1 MRKVEEILKD
11 LPENIRG
18 PIFEAFI
25 AFRDDVI
32 LKEISEVKQEINRV
46 WKAIEELALA
56 QKRTEQIIQRFA
68 EEHEKLKEEVRKL
81 AEAQARTEQQIQR
94 LAEEQERLRDEVR
107 KLAEAQMRTEQ
118 QVQKLAEA
126 QARTEQQVQK
136 LTEAQARTEQQ
147 LQRLAEEHE
156 KLKVEVRKLAEAQAR
171 TEQQLQKLVEDH
183 EKLKEEVRKLT
194 EAQMKTEQQVQ
205 KLAEE
210 HEKLR
215 EEVKKLVEAQS
226 ETERRLQ
233 LLIKEHEKTREN
245 LAGLSHT
252 VGHLLEDRAIK
263 SLPKILKKYGIEVV
277 GELSRDYIEVGG
289 EYIEVNI
296 YGKAIKDGKEY
307 ILLGEAKTRVS
318 IKAIDEFIEKCDLIS
333 KEAIKVFI
341 SYIFPPHIKEYA
353 KEKRIILIPSYQL
366 EL

>member
-68 EEHEKLKEEVRKL
+68 EEHEKLKEEVR
-81 AEAQARTEQQIQR
+81 
-94 LAEEQERLRDEVR
+94 
-107 KLAEAQMRTEQ
+107 
-118 QVQKLAEA
+118 KLAEA

-215 EEVKKLVEAQS
+215 EEVRKLVEAQS

-233 LLIKEHEKTREN
+233 MLIKEHEKTREN

-263 SLPKILKKYGIEVV
+263 SLRKILKKYGIEVL

>member
-32 LKEISEVKQEINRV
+32 LKEISEVKQEISRV

-56 QKRTEQIIQRFA
+56 QKRTEQIIQKLA

-81 AEAQARTEQQIQR
+81 AEAQARTEQQVQKLMEAQARTEQQVQKLTEAQARTEQQIQR

-118 QVQKLAEA
+118 QVQKLA
-126 QARTEQQVQK
+126 K
-136 LTEAQARTEQQ
+136 
-147 LQRLAEEHE
+147 
-156 KLKVEVRKLAEAQAR
+156 
-171 TEQQLQKLVEDH
+171 
-183 EKLKEEVRKLT
+183 
-194 EAQMKTEQQVQ
+194 
-205 KLAEE
+205 E

-307 ILLGEAKTRVS
+307 ILVGEAKTRVS

>member
-32 LKEISEVKQEINRV
+32 LKEISEVKHQINSV
-46 WKAIEELALA
+46 WKAIEELALV
-56 QKRTEQIIQRFA
+56 QKRTEQIIQRLV

-81 AEAQARTEQQIQR
+81 T
-94 LAEEQERLRDEVR
+94 
-107 KLAEAQMRTEQ
+107 EAQM
-118 QVQKLAEA
+118 
-126 QARTEQQVQK
+126 
-136 LTEAQARTEQQ
+136 RTEQQ

-194 EAQMKTEQQVQ
+194 EAQMRTEQQVQ

-215 EEVKKLVEAQS
+215 EEVRKLVEAQS

-233 LLIKEHEKTREN
+233 MLIKEHEKTREN

>member
-56 QKRTEQIIQRFA
+56 QKRTEQIIQRLV
-68 EEHEKLKEEVRKL
+68 EEHEKLKEEIRKL
-81 AEAQARTEQQIQR
+81 AEAQARTEQQVQKLAEAQAKTEQQIQR

-118 QVQKLAEA
+118 QVQKLAE
-126 QARTEQQVQK
+126 
-136 LTEAQARTEQQ
+136 
-147 LQRLAEEHE
+147 
-156 KLKVEVRKLAEAQAR
+156 
-171 TEQQLQKLVEDH
+171 
-183 EKLKEEVRKLT
+183 
-194 EAQMKTEQQVQ
+194 
-205 KLAEE
+205 E

-215 EEVKKLVEAQS
+215 EEVRKLVEAQS

-233 LLIKEHEKTREN
+233 MLIKEHEKTREN

-353 KEKRIILIPSYQL
+353 KEKQIILIPSYQL

>member
-1 MRKVEEILKD
+1 MR
-11 LPENIRG
+11 
-18 PIFEAFI
+18 
-25 AFRDDVI
+25 
-32 LKEISEVKQEINRV
+32 
-46 WKAIEELALA
+46 
-56 QKRTEQIIQRFA
+56 
-68 EEHEKLKEEVRKL
+68 
-81 AEAQARTEQQIQR
+81 
-94 LAEEQERLRDEVR
+94 
-107 KLAEAQMRTEQ
+107 
-118 QVQKLAEA
+118 
-126 QARTEQQVQK
+126 
-136 LTEAQARTEQQ
+136 
-147 LQRLAEEHE
+147 
-156 KLKVEVRKLAEAQAR
+156 
-171 TEQQLQKLVEDH
+171 
-183 EKLKEEVRKLT
+183 
-194 EAQMKTEQQVQ
+194 TEQQVQ

-215 EEVKKLVEAQS
+215 EEVRKLVEAQS

-233 LLIKEHEKTREN
+233 MLIKEHEKTREN

>member
-11 LPENIRG
+11 LPENIRR
-18 PIFEAFI
+18 PISEAFV
-25 AFRDDVI
+25 AFRDDII
-32 LKEISEVKQEINRV
+32 LKEIGEVKQEINRV
-46 WKAIEELALA
+46 WKAIDELASI
-56 QKRTEQIIQRFA
+56 QKRTEQILQRLV

-81 AEAQARTEQQIQR
+81 T
-94 LAEEQERLRDEVR
+94 
-107 KLAEAQMRTEQ
+107 EAQMRMEQ

-126 QARTEQQVQK
+126 QTKTEQQVQK

-147 LQRLAEEHE
+147 LQ
-156 KLKVEVRKLAEAQAR
+156 KLAE
-171 TEQQLQKLVEDH
+171 D
-183 EKLKEEVRKLT
+183 
-194 EAQMKTEQQVQ
+194 
-205 KLAEE
+205 

-215 EEVKKLVEAQS
+215 EEVRRLAEAQTKTEQRVQKLAEELEKLREEVRKLVEAQI

-233 LLIKEHEKTREN
+233 KLIKEHDKTREN

-277 GELSRDYIEVGG
+277 GELSRDYIRVGT
-289 EYIEVNI
+289 EYVEVNI
-296 YGKAIKDGKEY
+296 YGKAIRDGKEY
-307 ILLGEAKTRVS
+307 ILVGEVKTRVS
-318 IKAIDEFIEKCDLIS
+318 TKAIDEFIEKCDIIS
-333 KEAIKVFI
+333 KDAIKVFV

-353 KEKRIILIPSYQL
+353 KEKQIILIPSYQL

>member
-32 LKEISEVKQEINRV
+32 LKEISEVKQEISRV
-46 WKAIEELALA
+46 WKAIEELSLT
-56 QKRTEQIIQRFA
+56 QRRTEQIIQRIA

-81 AEAQARTEQQIQR
+81 T
-94 LAEEQERLRDEVR
+94 
-107 KLAEAQMRTEQ
+107 EAQM
-118 QVQKLAEA
+118 
-126 QARTEQQVQK
+126 
-136 LTEAQARTEQQ
+136 RTEQQ

-233 LLIKEHEKTREN
+233 MLIKEHEKTREN
-245 LAGLSHT
+245 LVGLSHT

-307 ILLGEAKTRVS
+307 ILVGEAKTRVS

>member
-1 MRKVEEILKD
+1 M
-11 LPENIRG
+11 
-18 PIFEAFI
+18 EAQ
-25 AFRDDVI
+25 A
-32 LKEISEVKQEINRV
+32 
-46 WKAIEELALA
+46 
-56 QKRTEQIIQRFA
+56 RTEQQVQ
-68 EEHEKLKEEVRKL
+68 KLMEAQARTEQQVQKL
-81 AEAQARTEQQIQR
+81 IEAQARTEQQIQR
-94 LAEEQERLRDEVR
+94 LAEDQERLRDEVR

-118 QVQKLAEA
+118 QVQKLAE
-126 QARTEQQVQK
+126 
-136 LTEAQARTEQQ
+136 
-147 LQRLAEEHE
+147 
-156 KLKVEVRKLAEAQAR
+156 
-171 TEQQLQKLVEDH
+171 
-183 EKLKEEVRKLT
+183 
-194 EAQMKTEQQVQ
+194 
-205 KLAEE
+205 E

-215 EEVKKLVEAQS
+215 EEVRKLVEAQS

-233 LLIKEHEKTREN
+233 MLIKEHEKTREN

>member
-11 LPENIRG
+11 LPENIRE

-25 AFRDDVI
+25 AFRDDFI

-46 WKAIEELALA
+46 WKTIEELALA

-118 QVQKLAEA
+118 QVQKLMEA

-147 LQRLAEEHE
+147 IQRLAEEQE
-156 KLKVEVRKLAEAQAR
+156 RLRDEVRKLA
-171 TEQQLQKLVEDH
+171 
-183 EKLKEEVRKLT
+183 

-233 LLIKEHEKTREN
+233 MLIKEHEKTREN

-263 SLPKILKKYGIEVV
+263 SLPKILKKYGIEVM

-307 ILLGEAKTRVS
+307 ILVGEAKTRVS

>member
-11 LPENIRG
+11 LPENIRR

-32 LKEISEVKQEINRV
+32 LKEISEVKQEISRV
-46 WKAIEELALA
+46 WKAIEELALV
-56 QKRTEQIIQRFA
+56 QKRTEQIIQRLA

-81 AEAQARTEQQIQR
+81 AEAQARTEQQVQKLTEAQARTEQQIQR

-107 KLAEAQMRTEQ
+107 KLAEAQMR
-118 QVQKLAEA
+118 
-126 QARTEQQVQK
+126 
-136 LTEAQARTEQQ
+136 
-147 LQRLAEEHE
+147 
-156 KLKVEVRKLAEAQAR
+156 
-171 TEQQLQKLVEDH
+171 
-183 EKLKEEVRKLT
+183 
-194 EAQMKTEQQVQ
+194 TEQQVQ

-307 ILLGEAKTRVS
+307 ILVGEAKTRVS

>member
-32 LKEISEVKQEINRV
+32 LKEISEVKQEISRV

-136 LTEAQARTEQQ
+136 LMEAQARTEQQVQKLTEAQARTEQQ
-147 LQRLAEEHE
+147 IQRLAEEQE
-156 KLKVEVRKLAEAQAR
+156 RLRDEVRKLAEAQMR
-171 TEQQLQKLVEDH
+171 
-183 EKLKEEVRKLT
+183 
-194 EAQMKTEQQVQ
+194 TEQQVQ

-233 LLIKEHEKTREN
+233 MLIKEHEKTREN

-263 SLPKILKKYGIEVV
+263 SLHKILKKYGIEVV

>member
-32 LKEISEVKQEINRV
+32 LKEISEVKHEMNRV
-46 WKAIEELALA
+46 WKAIEELALV
-56 QKRTEQIIQRFA
+56 QKRTEQIIQKLA

-118 QVQKLAEA
+118 QVQKLAE
-126 QARTEQQVQK
+126 
-136 LTEAQARTEQQ
+136 
-147 LQRLAEEHE
+147 
-156 KLKVEVRKLAEAQAR
+156 
-171 TEQQLQKLVEDH
+171 
-183 EKLKEEVRKLT
+183 
-194 EAQMKTEQQVQ
+194 
-205 KLAEE
+205 E

-215 EEVKKLVEAQS
+215 EEVRKLVEAQS

-233 LLIKEHEKTREN
+233 MLIKEHEKTREN

>member
-46 WKAIEELALA
+46 WKAIEELALV
-56 QKRTEQIIQRFA
+56 QKRTEQIIQKLA
-68 EEHEKLKEEVRKL
+68 EEHEKLK
-81 AEAQARTEQQIQR
+81 
-94 LAEEQERLRDEVR
+94 DEVR
-107 KLAEAQMRTEQ
+107 KLTEAQM
-118 QVQKLAEA
+118 
-126 QARTEQQVQK
+126 
-136 LTEAQARTEQQ
+136 RTEQQ

-233 LLIKEHEKTREN
+233 MLIKEHEKTREN

-333 KEAIKVFI
+333 KEAIRVFI

>member
-46 WKAIEELALA
+46 WKAIEELALV

-81 AEAQARTEQQIQR
+81 AEAQARTEQQVQKLTEAQARTEQQIQR

-136 LTEAQARTEQQ
+136 LMEAQAR
-147 LQRLAEEHE
+147 
-156 KLKVEVRKLAEAQAR
+156 
-171 TEQQLQKLVEDH
+171 
-183 EKLKEEVRKLT
+183 
-194 EAQMKTEQQVQ
+194 TEQQVQ

-215 EEVKKLVEAQS
+215 EEVRKLVEAQS

-233 LLIKEHEKTREN
+233 MLIKEHEKTREN

>member
-11 LPENIRG
+11 LPENIRR

-56 QKRTEQIIQRFA
+56 QKRTEQVIQRLA

-94 LAEEQERLRDEVR
+94 LAEDQERLRDEVR

-118 QVQKLAEA
+118 QVQKLAE
-126 QARTEQQVQK
+126 
-136 LTEAQARTEQQ
+136 
-147 LQRLAEEHE
+147 
-156 KLKVEVRKLAEAQAR
+156 
-171 TEQQLQKLVEDH
+171 
-183 EKLKEEVRKLT
+183 
-194 EAQMKTEQQVQ
+194 
-205 KLAEE
+205 E

-215 EEVKKLVEAQS
+215 EEVRKLVEAQS

-233 LLIKEHEKTREN
+233 MLIKEHEKTREN

-353 KEKRIILIPSYQL
+353 KEKQIILIPSYQL

>member
-32 LKEISEVKQEINRV
+32 LKEISEVKHQINSV
-46 WKAIEELALA
+46 WKAIEELALV
-56 QKRTEQIIQRFA
+56 QKRTEQIIQRLV

-81 AEAQARTEQQIQR
+81 T
-94 LAEEQERLRDEVR
+94 
-107 KLAEAQMRTEQ
+107 EAQM
-118 QVQKLAEA
+118 
-126 QARTEQQVQK
+126 
-136 LTEAQARTEQQ
+136 RTEQQ

-233 LLIKEHEKTREN
+233 MLIKEHEKTREN
-245 LAGLSHT
+245 LSGLSHT
-252 VGHLLEDRAIK
+252 VGHFLEDRAIK

-307 ILLGEAKTRVS
+307 ILVGEAKTRVS

>member
-1 MRKVEEILKD
+1 MRKIEEILQN
-11 LPENIRG
+11 LPENIKK
-18 PIFEAFI
+18 PIFEAFV
-25 AFRDDVI
+25 AFRDDII
-32 LKEISEVKQEINRV
+32 LKEIIEVKQEINRV
-46 WKAIEELALA
+46 WKAIDELAST
-56 QKRTEQIIQRFA
+56 QKRTEQILQRLA

-81 AEAQARTEQQIQR
+81 AEAQARTEQQVQ
-94 LAEEQERLRDEVR
+94 
-107 KLAEAQMRTEQ
+107 KLMEAQARTEQ

-136 LTEAQARTEQQ
+136 LTEE
-147 LQRLAEEHE
+147 L
-156 KLKVEVRKLAEAQAR
+156 
-171 TEQQLQKLVEDH
+171 
-183 EKLKEEVRKLT
+183 
-194 EAQMKTEQQVQ
+194 
-205 KLAEE
+205 
-210 HEKLR
+210 EKLR
-215 EEVKKLVEAQS
+215 EEVRKLVEAQVG
-226 ETERRLQ
+226 TERRLQ
-233 LLIKEHEKTREN
+233 KLIKEHEKTREN

-277 GELSRDYIEVGG
+277 GELSRDYIRVGV

-307 ILLGEAKTRVS
+307 ILLGEVKTRVS
-318 IKAIDEFIEKCDLIS
+318 IKAIDEFIEKCDVIS

-353 KEKRIILIPSYQL
+353 KEKQIILIPSYQL

>member
-11 LPENIRG
+11 LPENIRR

-32 LKEISEVKQEINRV
+32 LKEISEVKHQINSV
-46 WKAIEELALA
+46 WKAIEELASV
-56 QKRTEQIIQRFA
+56 QKRTEQIIQRLA
-68 EEHEKLKEEVRKL
+68 EEHEKLK
-81 AEAQARTEQQIQR
+81 
-94 LAEEQERLRDEVR
+94 DEVR

-118 QVQKLAEA
+118 Q
-126 QARTEQQVQK
+126 
-136 LTEAQARTEQQ
+136 
-147 LQRLAEEHE
+147 LQRLTEEHE

-194 EAQMKTEQQVQ
+194 EAQMRTEQQVQ

-215 EEVKKLVEAQS
+215 EEVRKLVEAQS

-233 LLIKEHEKTREN
+233 MLIKEHEKTREN

>member
-32 LKEISEVKQEINRV
+32 LKEISEVKQEISRV

-56 QKRTEQIIQRFA
+56 QKRTEQIIQRLV

-118 QVQKLAEA
+118 QVQKLMEA
-126 QARTEQQVQK
+126 QA
-136 LTEAQARTEQQ
+136 
-147 LQRLAEEHE
+147 
-156 KLKVEVRKLAEAQAR
+156 
-171 TEQQLQKLVEDH
+171 
-183 EKLKEEVRKLT
+183 
-194 EAQMKTEQQVQ
+194 KTEQQVQ

-215 EEVKKLVEAQS
+215 EEVRKLVEAQS

-233 LLIKEHEKTREN
+233 MLIKEHEKTREN

>member
-46 WKAIEELALA
+46 WKAIEELALV
-56 QKRTEQIIQRFA
+56 QKRTEQIIQKLA
-68 EEHEKLKEEVRKL
+68 EEHEKLKYEVR
-81 AEAQARTEQQIQR
+81 
-94 LAEEQERLRDEVR
+94 
-107 KLAEAQMRTEQ
+107 
-118 QVQKLAEA
+118 
-126 QARTEQQVQK
+126 K
-136 LTEAQARTEQQ
+136 LTEAQMRTEQQ

-194 EAQMKTEQQVQ
+194 EAQMRTEQQVQ

-233 LLIKEHEKTREN
+233 MLIKEHEKTREN

-307 ILLGEAKTRVS
+307 ILVGEAKTRVS
-318 IKAIDEFIEKCDLIS
+318 VKAIDEFIEKCDLIS

>member
-32 LKEISEVKQEINRV
+32 LKEISEVKQEISRV
-46 WKAIEELALA
+46 WKAIEELALV
-56 QKRTEQIIQRFA
+56 QKRTEQIIQRLA

-81 AEAQARTEQQIQR
+81 AEAQARTEQQVQKLMEAQARTEQQVQKLTEAQARTEQQIQR

-107 KLAEAQMRTEQ
+107 KLA
-118 QVQKLAEA
+118 
-126 QARTEQQVQK
+126 
-136 LTEAQARTEQQ
+136 
-147 LQRLAEEHE
+147 
-156 KLKVEVRKLAEAQAR
+156 
-171 TEQQLQKLVEDH
+171 
-183 EKLKEEVRKLT
+183 

-307 ILLGEAKTRVS
+307 ILVGEAKTRVS
-318 IKAIDEFIEKCDLIS
+318 IKTIDEFIEKCDLIS
-333 KEAIKVFI
+333 KEAIRVFI

-353 KEKRIILIPSYQL
+353 KEKQIILIPSYQL